1 MKRMIMVAFALLGLS
16 AWSIDGTWTNLTT
29 GVWTDA
35 TQWHGGVIGGGA
47 GSQIGIMPGFGG
59 ARPDDRFLQVPDE
72 GVTVGTLQYQAGNPM
87 GAIRI
92 WGGPLTFDNGGYATI
107 TGPGGSSYSFCLL
120 ARIEGTDTIQFSDVT
135 LATHAAHTGDTVVSG
150 KCNIF
155 GNTYADFPS
164 LTTTNQIP
172 NTRLILKAGA
182 QVDSVSRGSWD
193 PFSANFMVTE
203 GSRQVVCE
211 TALSKGIGAAV
222 TGEGIPPGTW
232 LKAAITEFVL
242 ELSQPATATGTFTL
256 EVAGAPAWRESLQQL
271 NELALEGYGSLMLSN
286 HINSNNR
293 WEVGE
298 LTGHGTF
305 AKNGN
310 GMLSIGVG
318 NGFSGTVAV
327 SGPVTFNKVTEDS
340 PTLDD
345 LQLGGG
351 TVSIPDAEMTL
362 SAGILSVNGKVVKT
376 GSGTLAASSVSVGG
390 LSSELDVKEGSMV
403 LGGTDGIF
411 AASPVR
417 NAWFH
422 VDASRAD
429 TLTTVEEGGVTYVT
443 RWNDADG
450 GPIFATA
457 GTRPFVNTN
466 ALPGHTVIDF
476 GSFHYPTQG
485 VDGYGGF
492 MDWSETDG
500 AIREVFM
507 VFSDTDDIADIPDRL
522 AGSFLLGDSDTYQ
535 FHRGVIRSLF
545 IAFTADAIRNGLIQ
559 VDGET
564 RAFDYPLPA
573 GFHLIHLRTTG
584 NVRANAFAR
593 DRGFSWGGQRIAEAL
608 IFNRQLSEAEA
619 ELVADYLKQKWFGD
633 SMVKLVDRFDVSGQ
647 STITVPDGGV
657 LGVGTLSVDGRVE
670 KRGEGGF
677 AADAV
682 FISGTG
688 VVSVAEGILKG
699 GTNTTSSVFG
709 ELEVADGAGVGANP
723 ETTLDVMAVNGS
735 GTFVKEGGGTVNLY
749 GLSGGITTLDVR
761 DGSLAF
767 PQGTMPSGAW
777 FHVDASRADTLTTVE
792 EDGVTYVTRWNDAD
806 GGPVFATAGTRPF
819 LNTTA
824 LPGHT
829 VIDVGSYHYP
839 AEGVQGYGGY
849 MDWNATD
856 TAIREV
862 FMVVSDTDDIAD
874 IPDRITGNFLLGDS
888 DAYQFHRGLN
898 RSLFIMFTADAIRN
912 GLIQIDGMACGS
924 EAPLPAGFHLVHLR
938 TTGNVRANA
947 FARNRG
953 LSWGGQRIAE
963 VIIYNRELTDAEA
976 HSASLY
982 LTGKWRSSG
991 IPAEHTFD
999 TLQVA
1004 ENATLDVGER
1014 KVTAADVNC
1023 LGTIRAASFSADR
1036 IHLTSDGANLSNF
1049 VLDGRFAATEPGTI
1063 IVDGDMLPKVKHDD
1077 FVFATVTGC
1086 DDVAA
1091 LSRWRVEGDAIPKG
1105 WSAQL
1110 ALVDGNRLAVRLF
1123 ASGLLILVD

>member
-1 MKRMIMVAFALLGLS
+1 MKRMIMAAFALLGLS
-16 AWSIDGTWTNLTT
+16 AWGADGAWTNLTT
-29 GVWTDA
+29 GVWSDA
-35 TQWHGGVIGGGA
+35 AQWSGGVAGGGA
-47 GSQIGIMPGFGG
+47 GSQISIMPGFGG

-72 GVTVGTLQYQAGNPM
+72 GVTIGTLQYQAGTPM

-92 WGGPLTFDNGGYATI
+92 WGGPLTFDNGGYASI
-107 TGPGGSSYSFCLL
+107 TGNRGYSYSFCLL
-120 ARIEGTDTIQFSDVT
+120 AGIEGTDTIQFSEVT
-135 LATHAAHTGDTVVSG
+135 LASRAVHTGDTVVSG

-172 NTRLILKAGA
+172 NTRLILKDGA

-203 GSRQVVCE
+203 GSRMVVCE

-222 TGEGIPPGTW
+222 TGEGIAPGTW

-256 EVAGAPAWRESLQQL
+256 EVAGAPAWCESLQQL
-271 NELALEGYGSLMLSN
+271 RELALEGYGSLMLSN
-286 HINSNNR
+286 HINSYNR

-305 AKNGN
+305 AKSGG
-310 GMLSIGVG
+310 GMLSIGIG

-327 SGPVTFNKVTEDS
+327 SGPVTFNKAAEDS
-340 PTLDD
+340 PTLND

-362 SAGILSVNGKVVKT
+362 SATILSVNGTVVKT
-376 GSGTLAASSVSVGG
+376 GPGTLAASSVSIGG
-390 LSSELDVKEGSMV
+390 SASELDVREGNV
-403 LGGTDGIF
+403 LLGGTSGSL
-411 AASPVR
+411 AACPVR

-429 TLTTVEEGGVTYVT
+429 TLTTVEEDGVTYVT

-450 GPIFATA
+450 GSVFATA

-466 ALPGHTVIDF
+466 ACFGHAVVDF
-476 GSFHYPTQG
+476 GSFHYPTLG

-492 MDWSETDG
+492 MNWSETDG

-507 VFSDTDDIADIPDRL
+507 VFSDTDDIADIPDSL
-522 AGSFLLGDSDTYQ
+522 AGSFLLGDSDVYN
-535 FHRGVIRSLF
+535 FHRGVTRSLF
-545 IAFTADAIRNGLIQ
+545 IAFTSDRILNGLIQ
-559 VDGET
+559 IDGET
-564 RAFDYPLPA
+564 RAFDYPLSD

-608 IFNRQLSEAEA
+608 IYNRELTEEEAG
-619 ELVADYLKQKWFGD
+619 LVADYLKQKWFGD
-633 SMVKLVDRFDVSGQ
+633 STVRLAERVDVSGQ

-688 VVSVAEGILKG
+688 VVAVEEGILQG
-699 GTNTTSSVFG
+699 GTNATSSVFG
-709 ELEVADGAGVGANP
+709 ELDVADGAGVGAYP
-723 ETTLDVMAVNGS
+723 ETTLDVMAVNGD
-735 GTFVKEGGGTVNLY
+735 GTLVKEGGGTVNLY

-761 DGSLAF
+761 EGSLAF
-767 PQGTMPSGAW
+767 PKGTMPSGAW

-792 EDGVTYVTRWNDAD
+792 EDGVTYVTRWDDAD
-806 GGPVFATAGTRPF
+806 GGPISATAGTRPF
-819 LNTTA
+819 VNTTA
-824 LPGHT
+824 IPGHT
-829 VIDVGSYHYP
+829 VIDFGKYHYP
-839 AEGVQGYGGY
+839 TEGVEGYGGY
-849 MDWNATD
+849 MDWNAID

-862 FMVVSDTDDIAD
+862 FMVVSDTDDIAEL
-874 IPDRITGNFLLGDS
+874 PDRLTGNFLLGDS
-888 DAYQFHRGLN
+888 NEYNFHRGLN

-912 GLIQIDGMACGS
+912 GLIQIDGATCGS

-947 FARNRG
+947 FARNRW

-963 VIIYNRELTDAEA
+963 AVIYNRELTDEEA

-982 LTGKWRSSG
+982 LMGKWRSSG
-991 IPAEHTFD
+991 VPAAHTFE

-1004 ENATLDVGER
+1004 ANATLDVTGSALKAED
-1014 KVTAADVNC
+1014 VTC
-1023 LGTIRAASFSADR
+1023 RGTIRAASFSADR
-1036 IHLTSDGANLSNF
+1036 IHLTSDGATLSDF
-1049 VLDGRFAATEPGTI
+1049 VLDGRFAAGEPGTI
-1063 IVDGDMLPKVKHDD
+1063 IVDGEALPKVRHED
-1077 FVFATVTGC
+1077 FVFATVEGC
-1086 DDVAA
+1086 DDAAA

-1110 ALVDGNRLAVRLF
+1110 VLLDGNRLAVRLF
-1123 ASGLLILVD
+1123 AAGLLIMVD